1 MLLNIFDNILQNIFG
16 QTYNEKYFMT
26 PFLSMILSIFQV
38 QEAWSG
44 LGYYSRARR
53 LHEAADFITN
63 KLDGEMPRTSADLLK
78 LPGAWLFQVDHFQT
92 CDWLT

>member
-1 MLLNIFDNILQNIFG
+1 MIF
-16 QTYNEKYFMT
+16 
-26 PFLSMILSIFQV
+26 SIFQV

-53 LHEAADFITN
+53 LHEAADHITN

-78 LPGAWLFQVDHFQT
+78 LPGAWLFELSISRPVIG
-92 CDWLT
+92 